1 MAGALIMSAA
11 LPSQLTVAGE
21 SATSRSR
28 VVPALAGHSTFVTS
42 STSRWLVRLPQD
54 VAAKDISTNFS
65 GDGRVIGFFFID
77 ARKPLK
83 QAAMLHGQAIGR
95 CKKQACKARKPYF
108 KFTFRWNVSDTLKKG
123 SYEVYVLADGAPV
136 TFEID
141 LDGLPGRREFTGG
154 TAVPSVIE
162 TLPGRMSEDNQANVY
177 SAGDFVDP
185 RRIEPD
191 FGLVGVWAI
200 GTNHVATAFGDCY
213 YYPGDLN
220 TPPWEEIAFL
230 PHCPTGDSF
239 EHNFVSQE
247 PLQDDGFVYVSGNFG
262 GPTGIGGWYSSA
274 SIPEEYGAVAA
285 WVDLTN

>member
-1 MAGALIMSAA
+1 M
-11 LPSQLTVAGE
+11 T
-21 SATSRSR
+21 T
-28 VVPALAGHSTFVTS
+28 LAGHSTFVTS

-54 VAAKDISTNFS
+54 VATKDISTTFS
-65 GDGRVIGFFFID
+65 GDGRVIGFFFVD
-77 ARKPLK
+77 ANEPLER
-83 QAAMLHGQAIGR
+83 AAMLHGQAIGR
-95 CKKQACKARKPYF
+95 CKKRACKARKPNF
-108 KFTFRWNVSDTLKKG
+108 RFTFRWNISDTLPKG
-123 SYEVYVLADGAPV
+123 LYEVYVLADGAPV

-141 LDGLPGRREFTGG
+141 LDGLYGRKELRGG

-162 TLPGRMSEDNQANVY
+162 TLPGRMSEDNQVNVY
-177 SAGDFVDP
+177 SAGNFVEP
-185 RRIEPD
+185 GRIEPD

-200 GTNHVATAFGDCY
+200 GTDHVATAFGDCY

-220 TPPWEEIAFL
+220 TPPREEIAFL

-239 EHNFVSQE
+239 EHHFVSQE